1 MTEQKR
7 TVETQPLRA
16 LDQGAMDRLF
26 EATDAL
32 GLSLDDFQRLHV
44 GPAGVSVIDY
54 SGPRPMVLCVNSG
67 SGVAGLVNA
76 SHGAPT
82 VGGGDIPK

>member
-1 MTEQKR
+1 MTR
-7 TVETQPLRA
+7 PLVIPTALAAPAPGWTVSA
-16 LDQGAMDRLF
+16 D
-26 EATDAL
+26 
-32 GLSLDDFQRLHV
+32 V
-44 GPAGVSVIDY
+44 VVI
-54 SGPRPMVLCVNSG
+54 G